1 MMELKDILA
10 KSALY
15 GETDLL
21 THTQHVALCINKL
34 AKSFQFDFNEE
45 LALKGAILHDLGKAH
60 PKFQKRVS
68 GKDKQSLLEE
78 FEDDGYI
85 HRHEI
90 SSLAFLPCFPKNE
103 WAVLIDMVAA
113 HHKSIESPNNEGKGI
128 LDLKTQDRNWLKN
141 HLMGWMEWQKYG
153 IEIIR
158 SFGFDCPVEISIS
171 EAENALRHVVEYCD
185 SKKKGWSSHR
195 GLLKGADHFASAL
208 IEKTGENL
216 KHTFEVPNL
225 SFYNDPNR
233 ISNLYPLSKI
243 SVDDNRMHTIV
254 VAPTGAGKTDFL
266 MKRTKGRVFYT
277 LPFQASI
284 NAMWARF
291 KDVVPNK
298 DIRVLHAI
306 SKLVVGKNNTE
317 EQLLQPLVGSS
328 IKVLTPYQLAGIVFG
343 ISGFETI
350 LLDIKGCDVIL
361 DEVHTYSGYSRSMVL
376 EVVKVLKYFG
386 CRIHIGTATMPTVL
400 YNELLEILGGKDNVY
415 EVKLNDKTLDQFNR
429 HRIYKIKNDEDLNPI
444 IQNAIE
450 SDEKLL
456 IVCNTITKAQNIYG
470 ELIQNEKLNRVSKL
484 LIHSRFKRHD
494 RFQRELLLKD
504 KYNGNGK
511 DNKGISPCIVVATQV
526 VEVSLDISFDRM
538 ITECAPLDG
547 MIQRFGRVNRART
560 EESIEIQKPIHVIA
574 PKGNVLPYKLDLLQK
589 SFEQLTE
596 NGEILQERTLQEKI
610 DMVYPELDKKVI
622 DIHLKF
628 RDGQFTMKELTDN
641 RKGILIDALEIEG
654 ATCILESD
662 RQRYIDAKWDERI
675 DIEIPINWKTISRY
689 KNQYEQL
696 NLGSNPFVVPQNV
709 DDYEIYG
716 LQLVEHNI
724 ML

>member
-1 MMELKDILA
+1 VKKLKDILA
-10 KSALY
+10 KSILY
-15 GETDLL
+15 GGTDLL
-21 THTQHVALCINKL
+21 THTQHVALCIQKMVKN
-34 AKSFQFDFNEE
+34 FQFDFDES

-68 GKDKQSLLEE
+68 DNNKQSLLEA
-78 FEDDGYI
+78 FEDDGYV

-90 SSLAFLPCFPKNE
+90 SSLAFLPCFPKEE
-103 WAVLIDMVAA
+103 WAVFTDMVVA
-113 HHKSIESPNNEGKGI
+113 HHKSIEAPQNDGKGI
-128 LDLKTQDRNWLKN
+128 LDLKTQDRNWIKN
-141 HLMGWMEWQKYG
+141 HLIGWENWHQFG

-158 SFGFDCPVEISIS
+158 SFGLITPNGISIAD
-171 EAENALRHVVEYCD
+171 AEDALLFVVEYCE
-185 SKKKGWSSHR
+185 KKQKGWSPHR

-208 IEKTGENL
+208 VGIAAENL
-216 KHTFEVPNL
+216 KSTFEIPDL
-225 SFYNDPNR
+225 SFY
-233 ISNLYPLSKI
+233 SNPQRVCDLYPLSKTATEDKR
-243 SVDDNRMHTIV
+243 SHTIV
-254 VAPTGAGKTDFL
+254 VAPTGAGKTDLL

-306 SKLVVGKNNTE
+306 SKIVVGKTNKE

-400 YNELLEILGGKDNVY
+400 YNELLEILGGKDEVY
-415 EVKLNDKTLDQFNR
+415 EVALENKELDKFNR
-429 HRIYKIKNDEDLNPI
+429 HKIYKLKNNEDIIPV
-444 IQNAIE
+444 IQNAVDLE
-450 SDEKLL
+450 EKLL
-456 IVCNTITKAQNIYG
+456 IVCNTIKKAQNTYK
-470 ELIQNEKLNRVSKL
+470 LIIKEFPNTPKM
-484 LIHSRFKRHD
+484 LIHSRFKRSD
-494 RFQRELLLKD
+494 RFERELSLKND
-504 KYNGNGK
+504 FNGDGK
-511 DNKGISPCIVVATQV
+511 ENKGMSPCIVVATQV

-560 EESIEIQKPIHVIA
+560 EESINHQKPIHVIE
-574 PKGNVLPYKLDLLQK
+574 PKGNVLPYKLELLQK
-589 SFEQLTE
+589 SFEQLPE
-596 NGEILQERTLQEKI
+596 NGEILLERTLQEKI
-610 DMVYPELDKKVI
+610 DKVYPELDKKAI
-622 DIHLKF
+622 DIHVKF
-628 RDGQFTMKELTDN
+628 RDGRFTMKELTDN
-641 RKGILIDALEIEG
+641 RKGILIEALEIEG

-662 RQRYIDAKWDERI
+662 RQKYIDANWEERI

-689 KNQYEQL
+689 KKEYEQL
-696 NLGSNPFVVPQNV
+696 NIGSNPFVVPQNEN
-709 DDYEIYG
+709 DYNLLG
-716 LQLVEHNI
+716 LQLVEHDI
-724 ML
+724 IL